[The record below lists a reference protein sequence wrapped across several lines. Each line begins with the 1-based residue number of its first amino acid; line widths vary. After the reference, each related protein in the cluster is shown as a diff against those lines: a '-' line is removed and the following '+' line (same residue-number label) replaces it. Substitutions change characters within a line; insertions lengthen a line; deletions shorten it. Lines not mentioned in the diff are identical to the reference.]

1 MKTDKYKEAEMETT
15 FIKNVTL
22 AAKKFQPVC
31 IDIFFALFGH

>member
-31 IDIFFALFGH
+31 IYIFFLLDI

>member
-31 IDIFFALFGH
+31 MNNFFSFLDI